1 LRVWRGHSSR
11 VSVLSVG
18 VVRRSVEIS
27 EHPSVVSLNN
37 ILRDVGTA
45 SILRESELRGILIGN
60 SRTGHNNNSLIT
72 SVDITLTIGTSSDSG
87 SSIVHSHKDGLFHI
101 RRAVLRSASQVVRC
115 TQSETTIAQ
124 RVEDIVCHIAV
135 QASQHICGCVDR
147 KSAVGTS
154 ASEGIHR
161 FLSEWRG
168 HSRRVSVLSAGVVG
182 GGIGQIVE
190 HPSVVGTNDV
200 LRDVGAASIL
210 SESEL
215 SRIRARKSGIGHD
228 KNSLITGVDVAL
240 TVGTGSDSGARNSS
254 LRAIGIGHRHKA
266 RLLHIGGSF
275 RRTAGD
281 VVGFTQ
287 HKRIVAQRI
296 EDIV

>member
-1 LRVWRGHSSR
+1 LRVRRGHSSR
-11 VSVLSVG
+11 VSVLGVG
-18 VVRRSVEIS
+18 VVRRRVEIS

-37 ILRDVGTA
+37 ILRDVGAA

-72 SVDITLTIGTSSDSG
+72 SVDVALTVGTSSDSG

-101 RRAVLRSASQVVRC
+101 RGSVLRSASQVVRC

-135 QASQHICGCVDR
+135 QASQHICGRVDR

-154 ASEGIHR
+154 TSEGIHR
-161 FLSEWRG
+161 FLSEWCG
-168 HSRRVSVLSAGVVG
+168 HSRGVSVLGAGVVG
-182 GGIGQIVE
+182 GSIGKIIE
-190 HPSVVGTNDV
+190 HPSVVGTNDI

-215 SRIRARKSGIGHD
+215 RGVGARSGRVSHHE
-228 KNSLITGVDVAL
+228 NSLITSVDIAL
-240 TVGTGSDSGARNSS
+240 TVCARGDGGSWNSGRGVCS
-254 LRAIGIGHRHKA
+254 HKD
-266 RLLHIGGSF
+266 RLLHI
-275 RRTAGD
+275 RRAVLRSASQ
-281 VVGFTQ
+281 VVRCTQ
-287 HKRIVAQRI
+287 REAVIAQWV
-296 EDIV
+296 EDII